1 MSVESYDKTKSDLLF
16 SVFPDCPAKL
26 TMDSIMDSLMLSFQ
40 WPKMVK
46 VCYISFHR
54 EIQQSPHRT
63 EVIPKVMK
71 LVNTKS

>member
-1 MSVESYDKTKSDLLF
+1 MSVESDDKTKPVIYFVWCSQTVQLT
-16 SVFPDCPAKL
+16 
-26 TMDSIMDSLMLSFQ
+26 TMDSIMDSFMLSFQ

-46 VCYISFHR
+46 VCYISFYR

-71 LVNTKS
+71 VVNTKS